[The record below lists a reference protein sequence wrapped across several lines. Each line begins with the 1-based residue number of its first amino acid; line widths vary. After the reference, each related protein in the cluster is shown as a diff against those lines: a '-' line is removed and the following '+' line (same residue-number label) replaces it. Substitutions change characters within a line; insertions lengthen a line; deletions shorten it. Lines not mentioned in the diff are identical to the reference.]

1 MACIV
6 VVGPAT
12 SGKTTTCFELS
23 GVTGPLAVTYCAHYI
38 ATEVNGVEWH
48 IWDTPSIS
56 DTDWAA
62 EAVLTEADVVVVCY
76 DGRAGEGP
84 LPIVRR
90 CGANRCVIALTRG
103 AVSYV
108 SCAVQYLRETRHDGT
123 LVPVALLGVELI
135 DAISSVIRR
144 ARPEDSRG
152 FYELAL

>member
-1 MACIV
+1 MACVV

-12 SGKTTTCFELS
+12 SGKTTTCFDLS
-23 GVTGPLAVTYCAHYI
+23 GVTGPLAVTYCAHYL

-48 IWDTPSIS
+48 IWDTPPIT
-56 DTDWAA
+56 DTDWAG
-62 EAVLTEADVVVVCY
+62 ESVLVEADVVVVCY

-90 CGANRCVIALTRG
+90 CGVDRCVIALTRG

-108 SCAVQYLRETRHDGT
+108 SCAVQYLTETRYDGT
-123 LVPVALLGVELI
+123 LVPVAQAGVELV
-135 DAISSVIRR
+135 AAVSSIIRC
-144 ARPEDSRG
+144 AKTEDSRG